1 MLRFHLHGFRMT
13 THRLYAKASNQPD
26 GFPGDESL
34 YVFAANERNVL
45 PKAASELVDQPTPVS
60 IFFGF
65 HLFED
70 FSCCGVVVPQ
80 ARCKVSIDP
89 AICFFVRNSQGRISG
104 SERSLKFL
112 DTPQSK
118 RHGWLTVGEF
128 LSWIIINTQGSFPT
142 VADKCP
148 L

>member
-70 FSCCGVVVPQ
+70 FSCCGVVVPH

-89 AICFFVRNSQGRISG
+89 AICFFVRTSQGKDFRFWKIFDVLSDT
-104 SERSLKFL
+104 SIEATWLDDWCRFCKL
-112 DTPQSK
+112 DTHQHTTPIP
-118 RHGWLTVGEF
+118 
-128 LSWIIINTQGSFPT
+128 SW
-142 VADKCP
+142 
-148 L
+148 